1 MLHYLFKEERRL
13 LVLIAL
19 ILTYIGVALAISA
32 YIEYHLSANSYT
44 EVIKSFWE
52 DLEWIISIFKK

>member
-13 LVLIAL
+13 LVLMAL

-32 YIEYHLSANSYT
+32 YIEYHLSSDSYMG
-44 EVIKSFWE
+44 VIKSFLE
-52 DLEWIISIFKK
+52 DFKRIISFFTE